1 MRIRFICNSGRQRT
15 EAAIYNAVFV
25 CGKIIHTLLDM
36 NNLASK

>member
-1 MRIRFICNSGRQRT
+1 MTIKFICNCGRRRA

-36 NNLASK
+36 DNLASK